1 MEICV
6 VLYDQFTALDC
17 MGPYEILSRL
27 PGARLRFAAK
37 KAGPV
42 VTDTGMLSINA
53 EVALKDVVRPDIFL
67 VPGGPGD
74 EAAAADGEI
83 VDWIAR
89 AHETSKWSTSVCT
102 GALVLGAAGLL
113 RGLDA
118 TTHWASVE
126 RLESYGAKYM
136 HDRVVRRG
144 KIITAAGVSAGI
156 DMGLTLAA
164 EEAGEEFAKM
174 IQLGIEYDPQPPFD
188 CGSPQKAPAHLRD
201 ALLSLMQGTRA
212 A

>member
-6 VLYDQFTALDC
+6 VLYDHFTALDC
-17 MGPYEILSRL
+17 IGPYEILSRL
-27 PGARLRFAAK
+27 PGARLRFVAK

-42 VTDTGMLSINA
+42 TADTGMLSIVA
-53 EVALKDVVRPDIFL
+53 EAALKDVSRPDIFL

-74 EAAAADGEI
+74 EAAAHDAEI
-83 VDWIAR
+83 VDWLAR

-102 GALVLGAAGLL
+102 GSVILGAAGIL

-118 TTHWASVE
+118 TTHWASVP
-126 RLESYGAKYM
+126 RLESYGARYV
-136 HDRVVRRG
+136 HDRVVQRG
-144 KIITAAGVSAGI
+144 KVVTAAGVSAGI

-164 EEAGEEFAKM
+164 LEAGEDFAKM
-174 IQLGIEYDPQPPFD
+174 VQLGIEYDPQPPFD
-188 CGSPQKAPAHLRD
+188 CGSPLKAPAHLRE
-201 ALLSLMQGTRA
+201 ALQSLMEGTRA